1 MRESPHA
8 KQLAAGFRWLRFE
21 GALEAPFRQWHLERV
36 RTRVVVC
43 IAMSI
48 AFSFFAA
55 MSNREVADVA
65 TPLADPSIYDSLRVF
80 VIRPLSLLLLA
91 MAFVPVLYRRMWLLG
106 TPIILAVTGS
116 IGAIGTANYVADGN
130 LHAFIGMVS
139 GFLGVFLLVGMLFW
153 HTLVVA
159 LVINASY
166 FASMIYAGVPAD
178 IMQFE
183 VITLVALSTIALVFV
198 YYLEHS
204 QRETFLQR
212 QVLRDLSERDALT
225 GLRNRGAFDTAFD
238 ERWRQALRDR
248 QQIGLLVIDVDHF
261 KAYNDHYGH
270 QAGDRCLEAVGRILE
285 RPERRPLDLA
295 ARIGGEEFAVL
306 LYGATQPHVTQ
317 VAEQLLRAVRLAEIA
332 HARSP
337 VSDRV
342 TVSIGAGVIRPTVG
356 RTPAG
361 LMQYVDEALYLA
373 KRGGRDRIV
382 FPDKSYE
389 TLVTGSFKVEQETGA
404 ES

>member
-1 MRESPHA
+1 
-8 KQLAAGFRWLRFE
+8 
-21 GALEAPFRQWHLERV
+21 
-36 RTRVVVC
+36 
-43 IAMSI
+43 
-48 AFSFFAA
+48 
-55 MSNREVADVA
+55 
-65 TPLADPSIYDSLRVF
+65 
-80 VIRPLSLLLLA
+80 
-91 MAFVPVLYRRMWLLG
+91 
-106 TPIILAVTGS
+106 
-116 IGAIGTANYVADGN
+116 
-130 LHAFIGMVS
+130 MVS

-159 LVINASY
+159 VVINASY

-178 IMQFE
+178 VMQFE
-183 VITLVALSTIALVFV
+183 IITLVALSTIALVFV

-248 QQIGLLVIDVDHF
+248 QQIGLLIIDVDHF
-261 KAYNDHYGH
+261 KAFNDHYGH
-270 QAGDRCLEAVGRILE
+270 QAGDRCLEKIGKILE

-317 VAEQLLRAVRLAEIA
+317 VAEQLLRAVRLAGMPHEK
-332 HARSP
+332 SP

-361 LMQYVDEALYLA
+361 LIQYVDEALYLA

-389 TLVTGSFKVEQETGA
+389 TLVTGSFKVEQDTGA